1 MSPHAPRTVA
11 DWIGWAEA
19 RFLEADLHYGHG
31 TENALDEAAWL
42 VGSVL
47 DVAPDDLEDALER
60 HPTPAQHAR
69 IEALVADR
77 IRTRKPLAYLL
88 NEAWFAGRRY
98 YVDERVIV
106 PRSHLAEFIGER
118 FQPWIQVDRVQRI
131 LDLCTGS
138 GCIAIATAHAFPL
151 ARVDAV
157 DIAPEALAVAA
168 INVERH
174 GVAERVALI
183 RSDLYA
189 ALDGRR
195 YDVIVSNPPYVPS
208 WEMRELP
215 AEYGHE
221 PRIALESGESGLD
234 TVLRLLKG
242 GAEHLEPGGILLV
255 EVGNSCTALQE
266 ALPEVPFL
274 WLSTTS
280 GDESV
285 FLLTAKD
292 LAAHR
297 AAFTRLLASRA

>member
-1 MSPHAPRTVA
+1 MAATTPRTLA
-11 DWIGWAEA
+11 DWIGWAEE
-19 RFLEADLHYGHG
+19 RFRGADLHYGHG

-42 VGSVL
+42 VGSALGL
-47 DVAPDDLEDALER
+47 DPEALDQALER
-60 HPTPAQHAR
+60 RPTPEERAR
-69 IEALVADR
+69 IEALVAGR
-77 IRTRKPLAYLL
+77 IATRTPLAYLL
-88 NEAWFAGRRY
+88 KEAWFAGRRY

-118 FQPWIQVDRVQRI
+118 FQPWIAADRVRRV

-138 GCIAIATAHAFPL
+138 GCIAIAVAYAFPE

-157 DIAPEALAVAA
+157 DIVPDALAVAA

-174 GVAERVALI
+174 GMAGRVELI

-189 ALDGRR
+189 ALAGRR
-195 YDVIVSNPPYVPS
+195 YDVIVANPPYVPA
-208 WEMRELP
+208 WEMRGLP

-234 TVLRLLKG
+234 TVLRLLAG
-242 GAEHLEPGGILLV
+242 AAEHLEPGGILV
-255 EVGNSCTALQE
+255 AEVGNSCAALQE
-266 ALPEVPFL
+266 ALAEVPFL
-274 WLSTTS
+274 WLTTAS

-292 LAAHR
+292 LATHR
-297 AAFTRLLASRA
+297 EAFRRRLPSPD